1 MLWNRNF
8 TSLAAAN
15 VFFHA
20 AVYMQFPLLHRW
32 MTEVWGYT
40 GVEAA
45 CMAVVFG
52 LSLFVPGVFN
62 SYLVDTFSRKRVC
75 VWSMIVLGLANP
87 CFAYLAGR
95 SVRDCFDVDGQ
106 YVGYRRGF
114 QSSAGQG
121 EPGFYLVGHCGDVSG
136 YPYRFDEC
144 AASRL

>member
-1 MLWNRNF
+1 MFGDPVRPGSFQQLFGRY
-8 TSLAAAN
+8 
-15 VFFHA
+15 V
-20 AVYMQFPLLHRW
+20 QP
-32 MTEVWGYT
+32 ET
-40 GVEAA
+40 GVRVEYD
-45 CMAVVFG
+45 CIG
-52 LSLFVPGVFN
+52 IGDGCLYGRFV
-62 SYLVDTFSRKRVC
+62 K
-75 VWSMIVLGLANP
+75 LANP

-95 SVRDCFDVDGQ
+95 SVRDCFDVYGQ